1 MEEQWIRE
9 LKKEIETESAINV
22 GFSSDVIAE
31 IIKLEPLYLMDVMA
45 DMGEHLTFR
54 ARENDWGLF
63 QNMLVTEA
71 VRHMD
76 FEDFSKIA
84 KYFFGYRMTEE
95 EILAEPI
102 EITRENFLELQ
113 KNSKELHTLK
123 YSSPD
128 LEERVHK
135 RTHFEKKNDNEVV
148 AYDPVNNY
156 LAVIEPEEWADP
168 HLELDENLISDYG
181 RSESNEEVLIE
192 YLMNYKPDLFK
203 NAVEGKYDA
212 SEMSYQDYWLDKVN
226 DNKKQTISEI
236 NNLLDSLGKEIYSYT
251 GRGYFQGDVWEL
263 YYLKDAE
270 DKNEN
275 IDYFLEHTVTAYYR
289 GSLSEVSIYDE
300 NDEFL
305 ELFLYDRELTWNESP
320 EKYVNENVEFRD
332 SYFVNMDTAYLL
344 ESIDMEVTKEEIE
357 KIWEMTMEERE
368 SYLSEGKEKHL

>member
-22 GFSSDVIAE
+22 GFSSDVIEE

-156 LAVIEPEEWADP
+156 LAVIEPGEWADP

>member
-9 LKKEIETESAINV
+9 LKNEIETESAINV
-22 GFSSDVIAE
+22 GFFTDVVAE
-31 IIKLEPLYLMDVMA
+31 IIKIEPLYLMDVMA

-54 ARENDWGLF
+54 ARENDWGMF

-76 FEDFSKIA
+76 FEDFTKIA

-102 EITRENFLELQ
+102 EITRENFLEFQ
-113 KNSKELHTLK
+113 KNSKELHELK
-123 YSSPD
+123 YSVPD
-128 LEERVHK
+128 LKERVHK

-156 LAVIEPEEWADP
+156 LAVIEPGGWGDP
-168 HLELDENLISDYG
+168 HLELAENLISDYG

-192 YLMNYKPDLFK
+192 YLMNYNPNLFK
-203 NAVEGKYDA
+203 NAVEGKYDE
-212 SEMSYQDYWLDKVN
+212 SEMTYQDYWLEKIDN
-226 DNKKQTISEI
+226 NKKQTITEI
-236 NNLLDSLGKEIYSYT
+236 NNLLEPLGKEVYSYT

-320 EKYVNENVEFRD
+320 EKYVNENVEFSD

-344 ESIDMEVTKEEIE
+344 ESIDMEVTKEDIDEIW
-357 KIWEMTMEERE
+357 KMTMEERE
-368 SYLSEGKEKHL
+368 SYLSEGKEKHI

>member
-1 MEEQWIRE
+1 MEGQWIRE
-9 LKKEIETESAINV
+9 LKNKIETESAINV

-31 IIKLEPLYLMDVMA
+31 IIKIEPLYLMDVME

-54 ARENDWGLF
+54 ARENDWGMF

-76 FEDFSKIA
+76 FEDFTKIA

-113 KNSKELHTLK
+113 KNSKELHELK
-123 YSSPD
+123 YAVPD
-128 LEERVHK
+128 LQERVHK
-135 RTHFEKKNDNEVV
+135 RTHFEKKNDNEVI

-156 LAVIEPEEWADP
+156 LAVIEPGEWADP

-181 RSESNEEVLIE
+181 RSESNEEALIE

-212 SEMSYQDYWLDKVN
+212 SEMTYKDYWLDKVN

-236 NNLLDSLGKEIYSYT
+236 NNLLEPLGKEVYSYT

-357 KIWEMTMEERE
+357 KILEMTMEERE
-368 SYLSEGKEKHL
+368 SYLSEGKEKHI

>member
-9 LKKEIETESAINV
+9 LKNEIETESAINV
-22 GFSSDVIAE
+22 GFTTDVIAE
-31 IIKLEPLYLMDVMA
+31 IIKIEPLYLMDVMA

-54 ARENDWGLF
+54 ARDNNWGMF

-76 FEDFSKIA
+76 FEDFTKIA

-102 EITRENFLELQ
+102 EITRENFLEFQ
-113 KNSKELHTLK
+113 KNSKELHELK
-123 YSSPD
+123 YSVPD
-128 LEERVHK
+128 LKERVHK
-135 RTHFEKKNDNEVV
+135 HTHFEKKNDNEVV

-156 LAVIEPEEWADP
+156 LAVIEPGLWSDP
-168 HLELDENLISDYG
+168 HLELAEYLISDYG

-192 YLMNYKPDLFK
+192 YLMNYNPNLFK
-203 NAVEGKYDA
+203 NAVEGKYDE
-212 SEMSYQDYWLDKVN
+212 SEMTYQDYWLEKIDN
-226 DNKKQTISEI
+226 NKKQTITEI
-236 NNLLDSLGKEIYSYT
+236 NNLLEPLGKEIYSYT

-289 GSLSEVSIYDE
+289 GSLAEVSIYDE
-300 NDEFL
+300 NDDFL

-320 EKYVNENVEFRD
+320 EKYVNENVEFND

-344 ESIDMEVTKEEIE
+344 ESIDMEVTKEDIEEIW
-357 KIWEMTMEERE
+357 KMTMEERE
-368 SYLSEGKEKHL
+368 EFLFEGKEKQI

>member
-156 LAVIEPEEWADP
+156 LAVIEPGKWADP

>member
-9 LKKEIETESAINV
+9 LKNEIETESAINV

-31 IIKLEPLYLMDVMA
+31 IIKIEPLYLMDVME

-54 ARENDWGLF
+54 ARENDWGMF

-76 FEDFSKIA
+76 FEDFTKIA

-113 KNSKELHTLK
+113 KNSKEVHTLK
-123 YSSPD
+123 YSSPG

-156 LAVIEPEEWADP
+156 LAVIEPGEWADP

-181 RSESNEEVLIE
+181 RSESNDEVLIE
-192 YLMNYKPDLFK
+192 YLMNYNPNLFK

-212 SEMSYQDYWLDKVN
+212 SEMTYQDYWLDKVN
-226 DNKKQTISEI
+226 DNKIQTISEI
-236 NNLLDSLGKEIYSYT
+236 NNLLEPLGKEVYSYT

-270 DKNEN
+270 DKKEN

>member
-9 LKKEIETESAINV
+9 LKNEIETESAINV

-54 ARENDWGLF
+54 ARENDWGMF

-76 FEDFSKIA
+76 FEDFTKIA

-113 KNSKELHTLK
+113 KNSKEVHTLK
-123 YSSPD
+123 YSSPG

-156 LAVIEPEEWADP
+156 LAVIEPGEWADP

-181 RSESNEEVLIE
+181 RSESNEKVLIE

-212 SEMSYQDYWLDKVN
+212 SEMTYQDYWLDKVN
-226 DNKKQTISEI
+226 DNKKQTITEI
-236 NNLLDSLGKEIYSYT
+236 NNLLEPLGKEVYSYT

-320 EKYVNENVEFRD
+320 EKYVNKNVEFRD

>member
-9 LKKEIETESAINV
+9 LKNEIETESAINV

-54 ARENDWGLF
+54 ARENDWGMF

-71 VRHMD
+71 VRHME

-156 LAVIEPEEWADP
+156 LAVIEPGEWADP

-212 SEMSYQDYWLDKVN
+212 SEMTYQDYWLDKVN

-263 YYLKDAE
+263 FYLKDAE

-344 ESIDMEVTKEEIE
+344 ESIDMEVTKEDIEEIW
-357 KIWEMTMEERE
+357 KMIMEERE
-368 SYLSEGKEKHL
+368 AYLSEGKEKHI

>member
-156 LAVIEPEEWADP
+156 LAVIEPGEWADP

-192 YLMNYKPDLFK
+192 YLMNYKPALFK

>member
-9 LKKEIETESAINV
+9 LKNEIETESAINV

-54 ARENDWGLF
+54 ARENDWGMF

-76 FEDFSKIA
+76 FEDFTKIA

-102 EITRENFLELQ
+102 EITRENFLEFQ
-113 KNSKELHTLK
+113 KNSKELHELK
-123 YSSPD
+123 YTVPD
-128 LEERVHK
+128 LKELVHK

-156 LAVIEPEEWADP
+156 LAVIEPGEWADP

-181 RSESNEEVLIE
+181 RSESNEELLIE

-212 SEMSYQDYWLDKVN
+212 SEITYQDYWLDKIN

-236 NNLLDSLGKEIYSYT
+236 NNLLEPLGKEIYSYT

-270 DKNEN
+270 DKKEN